1 MKLLHT
7 SDWHLGGKLHEQDRT
22 REHEQFLEWL
32 TTLLRAERPDALVVA
47 GDVFD
52 TFTPSNRALE
62 LYYSF
67 LGELFK
73 ASLCRAVVITGG
85 NHDSPSLLDSPEKIL
100 VHLNARVVGSASD
113 DPAQEVVWVQG
124 EQAENGLVIGA
135 VPYLREGDLRCAAS
149 GESEEERAAKLQAG
163 FRTHY
168 ARVAEAAR
176 LLSSAKT
183 GFDVPLILTGHCYL
197 RNAMLSDDHSE
208 RARAIG
214 GLDGLSCTLLP
225 PSDYLALGHLHLPQT
240 IGGNSARRYAG
251 SPIPMSFAEA
261 ETEKSVVLVTFGV
274 RSGDPVDARTIPV
287 PVFQKLKQLTGTPET
302 IMARLA
308 ELITD
313 GESVWTDVQV
323 TEGEGELS
331 AFWDETARL
340 VMNTPVKILTRR
352 NSRPARAW
360 AGRGTDEEIRLDT
373 LTPNDVFRMRLD
385 EESLADEERQF
396 YSTLFDELMRD
407 VSAARITAEVAP

>member
-22 REHEQFLEWL
+22 SEHEQFLAWL
-32 TTLLRAERPDALVVA
+32 ITLLRAERPDVLVIA

-67 LGELFK
+67 LGAIHK
-73 ASLCRAVVITGG
+73 DALCRAVVVTGG
-85 NHDSPSLLDSPEKIL
+85 NHDSPSLLDSPEKVL
-100 VHLNARVVGSASD
+100 AHLNTHVVGAAPD
-113 DPAQEVVWVQG
+113 DPAQTVVWVPG
-124 EQAENGLVIGA
+124 GQAGTGLVIGA

-163 FRTHY
+163 FRAHY
-168 ARVAEAAR
+168 ARVAECAR
-176 LLSSAKT
+176 ALSRANA
-183 GFDVPLILTGHCYL
+183 GADMPFVLTGHCYL
-197 RNAMLSDDHSE
+197 CSAKLSDDHSE

-261 ETEKSVVLVTFGV
+261 ETEKSVVLVTFGA

-287 PVFQKLKQLTGTPET
+287 PVFQKLKQVTGTPEA
-302 IMARLA
+302 IKARLA

-323 TEGEGELS
+323 TEGEGELA
-331 AFWDETARL
+331 AFWDEL
-340 VMNTPVKILTRR
+340 VTLVQNTSVKILTRR
-352 NSRPARAW
+352 NCRPAHAW
-360 AGRGTDEEIRLDT
+360 ANRGTDGEIRLDT
-373 LTPNDVFRMRLD
+373 LTPTDVFRMRLA
-385 EESLADEERQF
+385 EEDLTEGERQG
-396 YSTLFDELMRD
+396 YSELFDGLMRD
-407 VSAARITAEVAP
+407 LTAARITAEVTP